1 MNSSTPRSAIALAL
15 ALSISPS
22 LASAQTPPEPA
33 PQPVAPPGPMARAR
47 YSLPWNLRPAIAPNI
62 LRLDVALAFNSLG
75 MNTATIFTGGGK
87 PIASLPDLGFYGRV
101 GAVTYGPDASSGH
114 ATFVNP
120 LLFALWTPQVAP
132 GFRLP
137 IFLGVTVPTGT
148 GSDASPLQ
156 RSTFASGI
164 YTRQAMDNAM
174 FAANYLTVTAGAG
187 LAWISHGFTA
197 QAEFTVLQL
206 TRVWGESV
214 DADASRTNFT
224 TGLHAGYQVVPW
236 LTVSA
241 EAHYQ
246 HWLSTP
252 ASVSANAL
260 TRSQFTL
267 GAGVRANIPAGS
279 VLLRPGVA
287 VFFPTGGQMRAVD
300 ATIVQLDLAAPF

>member
-1 MNSSTPRSAIALAL
+1 MNSPTPRRALALAL
-15 ALSISPS
+15 ALSITPS

-33 PQPVAPPGPMARAR
+33 APPASPPGLATRAR
-47 YSLPWNLRPAIAPNI
+47 YSIPWNLRPAIAPNI
-62 LRLDVALAFNSLG
+62 LRLDVALAFNSQS

-114 ATFVNP
+114 ATFINP
-120 LLFALWTPQVAP
+120 IVFALWTPQVAP
-132 GFRLP
+132 GFRVP
-137 IFLGVTVPTGT
+137 VFLGVTVPVGT

-214 DADASRTNFT
+214 EADSSRTNFT
-224 TGLHAGYQVVPW
+224 TGAHLGYQVVPW

-252 ASVSANAL
+252 AAVSANGL

-267 GAGVRANIPAGS
+267 GAGVRANIPAGPA
-279 VLLRPGVA
+279 LLRPGVA

-300 ATIVQLDLAAPF
+300 ATILQFDLAAPF